1 MSTDLSAFFDDMVV
15 VQEKE
20 QKKYEKGKVFHPH
33 FVYAL
38 FSFNKSAPESMMN
51 NGTPILDRLSI
62 ISPRKKDAWQS
73 RSSKAR
79 PKNILLL
86 EEKNENVR

>member
-1 MSTDLSAFFDDMVV
+1 MSIDLSAFDDMIV

-38 FSFNKSAPESMMN
+38 FSFNKDMF
-51 NGTPILDRLSI
+51 G
-62 ISPRKKDAWQS
+62 
-73 RSSKAR
+73 
-79 PKNILLL
+79 
-86 EEKNENVR
+86 